1 MRNTYLQPTKP
12 SVFANSFLL
21 FIGLLTSFLG
31 VGQGE
36 VILTTAS
43 VSPWTVPCGVTEITV
58 SLWGGGGGGGD
69 GAKGTGGCSTD
80 AGGGGGGGGA
90 YTNVTIPVSPGDP
103 FVFSVGAG
111 GAAAVNGGQTTFGAH
126 AADGGRAGTSAV
138 GGCSPGTGGAGGLNV
153 FPGDSGQNGSVT
165 SSGAGGAAYFG
176 GAGGLAVTTIV
187 SGNNGGFPGGGGS
200 GGYSSGGGGAG
211 SGGNGGNGQIVIQ
224 WSQISAGVSVN
235 LPSCQNFIEMDADA
249 PLSGTGTWS
258 VTPSAGV
265 NFNSGVNNPNASVT
279 NLTLNTTYTF
289 TWTISDAGCTSS
301 SDQIFVTASLPEA
314 NAGFNQSLC
323 SGSYT
328 MDANMPET
336 GFTGTWLVVSGAVTI
351 APGDENNPNATI
363 NSTLAPGACAVLRW
377 TVSGAC
383 SNFDDVTIC
392 NPTNCQTDPCGAEP
406 IPINGCNGS
415 GTLTGAT
422 VTQNPGEPGCGYNT
436 YYQADNR
443 IDIWYTATTDA
454 NGNLNL
460 NLTGGS
466 YINAAIYTGTCNDL
480 SLFSCHGWNT
490 ASTLNIQETNL
501 PPNTVVY
508 IRVWRGLANAGDPVT
523 ICQTASTNLGTIQ
536 PGDNTTCTGTF
547 YDSGG
552 SGSNYGNNELSVWTI
567 CPDTP
572 GSYVSVTFTFMDT
585 EQPFDQLTIIDGDD
599 ASDPVL
605 IVAVPNFS
613 TGSQTF
619 TSSHESGCLTF
630 IFRSDQ
636 TITRQGWLASVS
648 CVPDAA
654 ENTYPNVCN
663 EQNCL
668 GGCMRTLCGN
678 PSSVPFTG
686 NGFGIQ
692 ELNENNNGC
701 MDTGERC
708 ANWFFI
714 NPSSPGTLTMDM
726 YVNNGQNQDF
736 AIWEGYAPSLACP
749 SITGEQ
755 PILCNIAPATNLG
768 TGFNSS
774 YSGFNTAYEDD
785 LVITQQQIDDGIYFI
800 MMVQTFS
807 NGNSCPQPTV
817 DITFGGTAGLSCENP
832 ILPPSTLDV
841 SLLEFNAV
849 NKGRAN
855 YTYWLTSS
863 ERNNDFFTVQY
874 SEDGYRW
881 EDIAFIKGAG
891 NSTQVNSYS
900 FNHYDYAKGINYYRL
915 KQTDYDGTTET
926 FDIVSVDN
934 RSDRYVIRTVNTL
947 GQEVNDNFK
956 GIIIDQYSDGSS
968 EKRYN
973 Y

>member
-21 FIGLLTSFLG
+21 FFGLLTSFFG
-31 VGQGE
+31 VGQ
-36 VILTTAS
+36 TTVTINTPGAGS
-43 VSPWTVPCGVTEITV
+43 WVVPCGVSEIQVQLWGAGGAGGGSTGPNSSGGGGGSGCYGFFTIPVTEGASISYTVGAGGAGVTGGTGQDGGSTVFGPHTVGGGFGGVFNTFTPGNGCSTGPVNGNPGIAGTSSIGGSGGAAPNGGAGGTGTTTITGG
-58 SLWGGGGGGGD
+58 SGDSPGGGGGGSYGKS
-69 GAKGTGGCSTD
+69 GST
-80 AGGGGGGGGA
+80 
-90 YTNVTIPVSPGDP
+90 N
-103 FVFSVGAG
+103 
-111 GAAAVNGGQTTFGAH
+111 
-126 AADGGRAGTSAV
+126 
-138 GGCSPGTGGAGGLNV
+138 GTGGAGG
-153 FPGDSGQNGSVT
+153 
-165 SSGAGGAAYFG
+165 
-176 GAGGLAVTTIV
+176 
-187 SGNNGGFPGGGGS
+187 
-200 GGYSSGGGGAG
+200 
-211 SGGNGGNGQIVIQ
+211 NGQII
-224 WSQISAGVSVN
+224 IFYEAPFPAGLGQALATCETSTTLN
-235 LPSCQNFIEMDADA
+235 ALALPAGYA
-249 PLSGTGTWS
+249 GTWS
-258 VTPSAGV
+258 VSPAGPVIDLPSA
-265 NFNSGVNNPNASVT
+265 NNSSVS
-279 NLTLNTTYTF
+279 NLALNEIYTF
-289 TWTISDAGCTSS
+289 TWTVTSDPAGGCPAVTDQVTVVTQSMEVDAGF
-301 SDQIFVTASLPEA
+301 DQNFCQTDFIMNA
-314 NAGFNQSLC
+314 NTPA
-323 SGSYT
+323 SGS
-328 MDANMPET
+328 
-336 GFTGTWLVVSGAVTI
+336 GQWSFVSGAGLANITDPLSPTTTVT
-351 APGDENNPNATI
+351 G
-363 NSTLAPGACAVLRW
+363 LAEGNCVVLRW
-377 TVSGAC
+377 TITDGLCVGS
-383 SNFDDVTIC
+383 DDVNIC
-392 NPTNCQTDPCGAEP
+392 RPAAGASCNDDPCAAFS
-406 IPINGCNGS
+406 IPLNGCHNT

-422 VTQNPGEPGCGYNT
+422 VTEEPGEPGCGYNT
-436 YYQADNR
+436 YYTANNR

-460 NLTGGS
+460 NLTGGN

-490 ASTLNIQETNL
+490 ATTLSIQETNL

-567 CPDTP
+567 CPDPP

-605 IVAVPNFS
+605 IVAVPNFT

-648 CVPDAA
+648 CVPVAA

-678 PSSVPFTG
+678 PASVPFTG

-736 AIWEGYAPSLACP
+736 ALWEGYAPSLACP

-755 PILCNIAPATNLG
+755 PILCNIAPASNLG

-774 YSGFNTAYEDD
+774 WSGFNTAYEDD
-785 LVITQQQIDDGIYFI
+785 LVITNQQILDGIYFI